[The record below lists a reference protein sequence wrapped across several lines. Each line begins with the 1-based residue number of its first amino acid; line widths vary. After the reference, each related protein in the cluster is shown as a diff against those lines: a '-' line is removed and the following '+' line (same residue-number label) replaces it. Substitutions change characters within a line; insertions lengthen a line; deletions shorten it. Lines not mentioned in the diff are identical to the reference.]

1 MSTILF
7 TCKTKET
14 MPQITI
20 QWVQIVAN
28 EVTVPD
34 QIQCLLLFLICLEEK
49 MLLLD
54 DPSMLFWP

>member
-14 MPQITI
+14 MPQIPI

-34 QIQCLLLFLICLEEK
+34 QIQCLLLFQVCLEARVQN
-49 MLLLD
+49 
-54 DPSMLFWP
+54 P